1 MAKKRRC
8 RRTYNEN
15 VIHEKAVKM
24 RKMTDEQLVHYV
36 EDRAEKARSEG
47 FNQGKSRVPRHKP
60 VNLEELIKEIGDV
73 RGIGVSKLS
82 DIQAI
87 IEKYIGEGSSAEG

>member
-8 RRTYNEN
+8 RRTYDEN

-36 EDRAEKARSEG
+36 EDRVEKARSEG
-47 FNQGKSRVPRHKP
+47 FNQGKSRVPTHKP
-60 VNLEELIKEIGDV
+60 VDIVSLIKEIGDV
-73 RGIGVSKLS
+73 RGIGAGKLS

-87 IEKYIGEGSSAEG
+87 IERYIEGQDRLRS